1 MIPHALHNRH
11 IGKNAEVCTK
21 SVVTR
26 YLKGIDFRCSHQTVE
41 TSKKE

>member
-1 MIPHALHNRH
+1 MIPRALHNRH

-26 YLKGIDFRCSHQTVE
+26 YLKWIDFKCSHLTVE
-41 TSKKE
+41 TAKKE